1 MLVSLRGAFA
11 YSPAVAEIRR
21 IRPRIKYFPAVM
33 AKVNITKGK
42 ERPAKKSPARKR
54 LIRKTAPTAEELKAA
69 MMSMTSIAD
78 IVDAIQQARSS
89 SAKELLTSQNAE
101 STPLL
106 EETFTPS
113 PEVSILEQEFS
124 SSSVKEIT
132 DKVKLLRLTDCVSLP
147 QLAEA
152 AKDELQEP
160 QQYEN
165 SQRKEPT
172 DAECGWSAGT
182 EPALAYRPYMTISQS
197 ALKKTMLCEWRMVPP
212 KIEAICVKK
221 KSMKVCYI

>member
-1 MLVSLRGAFA
+1 
-11 YSPAVAEIRR
+11 
-21 IRPRIKYFPAVM
+21 M

-54 LIRKTAPTAEELKAA
+54 LIRKTAPTAEKLKAA

-89 SAKELLTSQNAE
+89 SAKGQNAE

-113 PEVSILEQEFS
+113 PEVSLLEQEFS

-132 DKVKLLRLTDCVSLP
+132 DK
-147 QLAEA
+147 LAEA

-182 EPALAYRPYMTISQS
+182 EPVLAYRPYMTISQS
-197 ALKKTMLCEWRMVPP
+197 ALKKRC
-212 KIEAICVKK
+212 CV
-221 KSMKVCYI
+221 SGAWCHQR

>member
-1 MLVSLRGAFA
+1 
-11 YSPAVAEIRR
+11 
-21 IRPRIKYFPAVM
+21 M

-89 SAKELLTSQNAE
+89 SAKGNVPSSNDDGQTTKGKRSTEPLTGQNAE

-113 PEVSILEQEFS
+113 PEVSLLEQEFS

-132 DKVKLLRLTDCVSLP
+132 DKVKLLRLTDCVS
-147 QLAEA
+147 
-152 AKDELQEP
+152 
-160 QQYEN
+160 
-165 SQRKEPT
+165 
-172 DAECGWSAGT
+172 C
-182 EPALAYRPYMTISQS
+182 
-197 ALKKTMLCEWRMVPP
+197 
-212 KIEAICVKK
+212 
-221 KSMKVCYI
+221 